1 MMKIVSV
8 CCFYSVFEVLVNL
21 VFILNYAYM
30 AKNVFTQNEDELR
43 TVTFPVMIYYSA
55 TILKTVNVV
64 ISFYN

>member
-30 AKNVFTQNEDELR
+30 AKNVFTQNEVR